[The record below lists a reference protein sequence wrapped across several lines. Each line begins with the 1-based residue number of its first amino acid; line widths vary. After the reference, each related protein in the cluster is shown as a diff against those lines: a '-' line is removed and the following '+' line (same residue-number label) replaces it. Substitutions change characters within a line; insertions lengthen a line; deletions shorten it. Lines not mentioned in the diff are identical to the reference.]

1 MNKEIKSVVD
11 EIKNIKG
18 VEGIYLFGSYARK
31 KTKPFSDIDICV
43 ITDKDIQKK
52 RREEILSCSSRK
64 IDISIFSD
72 LPLNVRFR
80 IFKEGKVLYQK
91 DELFLHRTRSNTL
104 KSYLDFK
111 PIIDRHYDRILD
123 KHV

>member
-1 MNKEIKSVVD
+1 MDNKIKSIVD

-18 VEGIYLFGSYARK
+18 VKGIYLFGSYAKK

-43 ITDKDIQKK
+43 ITDKDIQKNVK
-52 RREEILSCSSRK
+52 EKILSYSSRK
-64 IDISIFSD
+64 LDISILSD
-72 LPLNVRFR
+72 LPLNIQFR
-80 IFKEGKVLYQK
+80 VFKEGKLLYQK
-91 DELFLHRTRSNTL
+91 DELFLHRTRGSIV

-111 PIIDRHYDRILD
+111 YIFNRHYRRILD

>member
-72 LPLNVRFR
+72 LPLNIRFR

>member
-1 MNKEIKSVVD
+1 MNKEIKLVVD

-80 IFKEGKVLYQK
+80 MFKEGKILYQK

-123 KHV
+123 KYV

>member
-1 MNKEIKSVVD
+1 MNKEIKLVVD

-43 ITDKDIQKK
+43 IMDKDIQKK

-111 PIIDRHYDRILD
+111 PIIDRHYNRILD

>member
-1 MNKEIKSVVD
+1 MNKEIKLVVD

-72 LPLNVRFR
+72 LPLNIRFR

-111 PIIDRHYDRILD
+111 PIIDRHYDRTLD